1 LTVVAEIDGY
11 ADGNRVCTVFFG
23 GGNSV
28 EVPLA
33 RWLGLVALAA
43 IAAACATPAA
53 RETSTPQ
60 VRAPDRFI
68 YVTAQELPGECYR
81 DLGTVKF
88 DEPFS
93 AAAVDED
100 DTAAA
105 KQLRVEALKNYPTDA
120 DAVIKVQK
128 EQNDAGTTVTVT
140 GEAVQLQKHETVV
153 CAIRQAPGVL
163 DKSAA
168 LAAGGIAGAAL
179 EGSVTSEVQGAENGA
194 AMGVA
199 GVGKYQLNDAQR
211 EASFQDTEIKNQL
224 SDQRHQINQLLS
236 TRARLQQCQQEET
249 PLSECDVSEVS
260 TNNGAADDKDP
271 QWNGSTYELQ
281 RQIQE
286 QQLYIG
292 QLKDQVSDIRRTM
305 GGGD

>member
-1 LTVVAEIDGY
+1 
-11 ADGNRVCTVFFG
+11 
-23 GGNSV
+23 V

-43 IAAACATPAA
+43 VVIACATPAA

-93 AAAVDED
+93 EATVDED
-100 DTAAA
+100 DSAAA
-105 KQLRVEALKNYPTDA
+105 KQLRTEALKNYPKDA

-153 CAIRQAPGVL
+153 CAIRQMPGVL

-168 LAAGGIAGAAL
+168 LAAGGIAGTAL
-179 EGSVTSEVQGAENGA
+179 EGSVSSEVQGAENGA

-199 GVGKYQLNDAQR
+199 GVGKYQLYDSQQKA
-211 EASFQDTEIKNQL
+211 AFQDTEIKNQL
-224 SDQRHQINQLLS
+224 SDQRQQINQLLS
-236 TRARLQQCQQEET
+236 TRAHLQQCQQEET
-249 PLSECDVSEVS
+249 PLSKCDVADIS
-260 TNNGAADDKDP
+260 TNNGTSDDKDP

-305 GGGD
+305 GGAD